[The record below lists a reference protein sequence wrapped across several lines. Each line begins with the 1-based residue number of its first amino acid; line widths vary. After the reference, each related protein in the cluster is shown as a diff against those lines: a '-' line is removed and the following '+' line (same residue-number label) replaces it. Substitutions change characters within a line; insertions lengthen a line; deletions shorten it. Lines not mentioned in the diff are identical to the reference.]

1 MKNNRTNVLESET
14 PAQLLETLRQLVLE
28 TEQLLDNAGEHAGE
42 KLTDLRARINRANE
56 SLQDLY
62 GTARQKFVASAR
74 RADETIR
81 AHPYESL
88 AVALGVGVML
98 GALIR
103 RSR

>member
-1 MKNNRTNVLESET
+1 MKNNRTTPLEAET
-14 PAQLLETLRQLVLE
+14 PAQLLETLRQLVAE

-42 KLTDLRARINRANE
+42 KLNDLRTRIDRANQ
-56 SLQDLY
+56 SLQKFY
-62 GTARQKFVASAR
+62 GTARQKLIAGAR

-88 AVALGVGVML
+88 AVSLGVGVIL
-98 GALIR
+98 GALLR